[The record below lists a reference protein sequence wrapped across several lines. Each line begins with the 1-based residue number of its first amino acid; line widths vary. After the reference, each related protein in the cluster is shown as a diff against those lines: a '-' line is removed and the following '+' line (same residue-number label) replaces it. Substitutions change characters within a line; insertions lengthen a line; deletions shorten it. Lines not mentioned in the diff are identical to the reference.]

1 MFKSSSFSE
10 IKMFLSFMAA
20 VIVHQLFGDMS
31 AFAFIALVEC
41 MHYAFQYWRSGAY
54 LDTILAKIIRIY
66 GRTIVLAVIALI
78 LFSAFTTSVGRVVF
92 MKTMATSPTLIRIVG
107 CHIFFTLSNSLLT
120 SFMSSFHV
128 GPIVVGLMY
137 DMLFSV
143 IRNLRRRVEKDED
156 ATKRDILKNRHN
168 VQEFLGAV
176 VSLMTFIVTMI
187 ITLIATDDLSVIVI
201 IVFVNV
207 ITSTMMFMFPYAK
220 ALQIQPMDRI
230 CVCRRY
236 CAGQCGVKKYIPAKC
251 RELFWTF
258 VYSCAQEIACIVF
271 IYTLPNS
278 SSLIQTYVAIA
289 WMQRQAVASFMS
301 LKHGHHVHD
310 LLDLILEFSKSQRP
324 SDGCNNLDNITQIK
338 LDGYS
343 VYQQSKRL
351 ITNLTYVFNAGH
363 MYWITGNNGVGKTT
377 LLRSMHYML
386 KGMDVMCG
394 GVLIPVTE
402 ATIGSVE
409 AQFSY
414 LHDDG
419 PLGTFRLNK
428 PALFAKWS
436 KYAFMLGLTQKQADS
451 HNHSDGELQKWLLL
465 YALDTCGSV
474 LILDELLSAITVD
487 IRHIVIFN
495 LLPEFAKKTGKIVL
509 LVAHCDG
516 DISVPNLHRLVL
528 EHSGNT
534 TLT

>member
-1 MFKSSSFSE
+1 MN
-10 IKMFLSFMAA
+10 MFLSFMAA

-66 GRTIVLAVIALI
+66 GRTIVLVVIALI

-92 MKTMATSPTLIRIVG
+92 MKTMATSPTLISIVG
-107 CHIFFTLSNSLLT
+107 CHLFFTLSNSLLT
-120 SFMSSFHV
+120 SFMSSFHI

-143 IRNLRRRVEKDED
+143 KRNLRRRMEKEEEE
-156 ATKRDILKNRHN
+156 KHKEIHKNRHK

-220 ALQIQPMDRI
+220 ALQIQPMNRI
-230 CVCRRY
+230 CECGRY
-236 CAGQCGVKKYIPAKC
+236 CAGHCSVKKYIPAKC

-258 VYSCAQEIACIVF
+258 VYSCVQEIACIVF

-278 SSLIQTYVAIA
+278 SSLVQTYVAIA

-310 LLDLILEFSKSQRP
+310 LLDLILELSKSQRP
-324 SDGCNNLDNITQIK
+324 SDGCNNLYDITQLK

-351 ITNLTYVFNAGH
+351 ITNLTYVFKAGNV
-363 MYWITGNNGVGKTT
+363 YWITAKNGIGKTT
-377 LLRSMHYML
+377 LLRSMLHML

-394 GVLIPVTE
+394 GVPIPVTE

-409 AQFSY
+409 ALISY
-414 LHDDG
+414 FNKDG
-419 PLGTFRLNK
+419 PISTYKLNK

-436 KYAFMLGLTQKQADS
+436 KYASMLDLTQEQADS

-495 LLPEFAKKTGKIVL
+495 LLPEFAKENGKIIL
-509 LVAHCDG
+509 LVAHCNG

-534 TLT
+534 TLTCA